1 MIERAPSRQYGEVA
15 VTGADGISEHTLERR
30 PVQQSGRAREG
41 MAVAALTL
49 GFITLVT
56 PAALRVRAQA

>member
-1 MIERAPSRQYGEVA
+1 
-15 VTGADGISEHTLERR
+15 
-30 PVQQSGRAREG
+30 